1 LTANI
6 LAIYYLGQHLAINIL
21 IIIYYSLGLWD
32 RAFSFLLVTNHIQ
45 MKTQQTTIAE
55 VQLIYKS
62 NVKASDRPQVKC
74 SRDAYK
80 IFMEN
85 WNPDI
90 IEFVE
95 EFKILLMNR
104 PNAVLGILE
113 ISKGGISGTVTDVRV
128 IFQAAIKG
136 NASGIIWA
144 HNHPSGNLN
153 PSESDTRLTQ
163 KIKEAGNLMDIQLL
177 DHLILTTDDNFYSFA
192 DNGLL

>member
-1 LTANI
+1 
-6 LAIYYLGQHLAINIL
+6 
-21 IIIYYSLGLWD
+21 
-32 RAFSFLLVTNHIQ
+32 
-45 MKTQQTTIAE
+45 MKTQQTTISE
-55 VQLIYKS
+55 VSLFYKS
-62 NVKASDRPQVKC
+62 KVKASDRPQVKC
-74 SRDAYK
+74 SKDAYN

-104 PNAVLGILE
+104 SNSVLGILE
-113 ISKGGISGTVTDVRV
+113 ISKGGISGTVTDVRL

-136 NASGIIWA
+136 NASGIICA

-153 PSESDTRLTQ
+153 PSESDTKLTQ
-163 KIKEAGNLMDIQLL
+163 KIRKAGNLIDIQLL
-177 DHLILTTDDNFYSFA
+177 DHLILTTDDNYYSFA

>member
-1 LTANI
+1 
-6 LAIYYLGQHLAINIL
+6 
-21 IIIYYSLGLWD
+21 
-32 RAFSFLLVTNHIQ
+32 
-45 MKTQQTTIAE
+45 MKTTQTTIAE

-62 NVKASDRPQVKC
+62 KVKASDRMKITC

-104 PNAVLGILE
+104 SNSVLGILE
-113 ISKGGISGTVTDVRV
+113 ISKGGISGTVTDVRL
-128 IFQAAIKG
+128 IYQGAIKA
-136 NASGIIWA
+136 NASGIIVC

-153 PSESDTRLTQ
+153 PSESDVKITQ
-163 KIKEAGNLMDIQLL
+163 KIKEAGSLMDIQLL
-177 DHLILTTDDNFYSFA
+177 DHLIITTDDSYYSFA